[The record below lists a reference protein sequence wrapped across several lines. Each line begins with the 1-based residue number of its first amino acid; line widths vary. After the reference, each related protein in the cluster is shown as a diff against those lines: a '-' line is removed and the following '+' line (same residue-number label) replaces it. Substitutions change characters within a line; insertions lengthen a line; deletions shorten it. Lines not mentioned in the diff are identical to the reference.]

1 MKHVKHGKKL
11 ISLLLS
17 AAVAMSMTL
26 STVMTPLAAS
36 SSVSDL
42 RQRLQELQTEQ
53 EKVNQ
58 QLKDAVKDKLI
69 SEDDERRAEDDIQK
83 LTDKYVAEIDKLLAQ
98 KEQELMQI

>member
-53 EKVNQ
+53 EKGQ
-58 QLKDAVKDKLI
+58 PAAQG
-69 SEDDERRAEDDIQK
+69 RAEQ
-83 LTDKYVAEIDKLLAQ
+83 Q
-98 KEQELMQI
+98 GRR

>member
-42 RQRLQELQTEQ
+42 VCGKALPASTTSFQ
-53 EKVNQ
+53 
-58 QLKDAVKDKLI
+58 I
-69 SEDDERRAEDDIQK
+69 SAIAGKSSSR
-83 LTDKYVAEIDKLLAQ
+83 
-98 KEQELMQI
+98 

>member
-58 QLKDAVKDKLI
+58 QLKDAQSNKADA
-69 SEDDERRAEDDIQK
+69 EAQADPHFFDEFLEKWDRGEYHD
-83 LTDKYVAEIDKLLAQ
+83 
-98 KEQELMQI
+98 